1 MNTSVPNI
9 AIAYKNFAAHK
20 GISHIGLGV
29 SASLNAQ
36 VLTANVGPAVV
47 LPARH
52 NIDIVQ
58 GIEDY
63 KKTHECCLTHV
74 CISAPWLST
83 RDLRAMAKHYKDIKF
98 TVVSHSNVGF
108 LQADPNGVRL
118 LREGLALSKEIP
130 NFQIA
135 GNSIKFVEWIKEAYD
150 ADVALLPN
158 MYPSNTPA
166 KPWNGGVIKIGAF
179 GAVRPQKNLM
189 TAAAAAIAIG
199 RELDRPVEFYYN
211 SGRDEGGGGTI
222 AYAVYQMCQ
231 GVPNFKLDR
240 VAWRPHGEF
249 KKVIGDMDLLI
260 QVSYT
265 ESFNMVTADGIDC
278 GVPSVTSTAIYWVP
292 DSWKADSDDALSVAK
307 VGVKLLTHMRLR
319 KEGLQA
325 LKKYNK
331 KALKCWREYLTK
343 GKKSW
348 TSNIINKIQ
357 STLRPSHRSVHDR
370 SQIY

>member
-1 MNTSVPNI
+1 MNTSVPNV

-36 VLTANVGPAVV
+36 VLTANVGPAIV

-52 NIDIVQ
+52 NVDIVK

-63 KKTHECCLTHV
+63 NRIHESKLTHV
-74 CISAPWLST
+74 IVSAPWLSI
-83 RDLRAMAKHYKDIKF
+83 RDLRAMAHHYKHIKF

-118 LREGLALSKEIP
+118 LRDGLALSKELP

-135 GNSIKFVEWIKEAYD
+135 GNSQKFVDWMREAYD
-150 ADVALLPN
+150 AKVGLLPN
-158 MYPSNTPA
+158 MYPSSTPA
-166 KPWNGGVIKIGAF
+166 KKWDGKVIKIGAF

-199 RELDRPVEFYYN
+199 RELNRPVEFYYN

-222 AYAVYQMCQ
+222 AYAIYQMCQ

-240 VAWRPHGEF
+240 VAWRPHSEF
-249 KKVIGDMDLLI
+249 KKVIGEMDLLI

-292 DSWKADSDDALSVAK
+292 DSWKADSDDALSVAR
-307 VGVKLLTHMRLR
+307 VGVRLLTHMRLR
-319 KEGLQA
+319 KEGIVA

-331 KALKCWREYLTK
+331 KALKCWRSYLTQS
-343 GKKSW
+343 KKSW
-348 TSNIINKIQ
+348 ITSLFDKIQ
-357 STLRPSHRSVHDR
+357 STLRPSHRSAHDR
-370 SQIY
+370 PQIS